1 MEHRQI
7 GQSMLKASELGLGCM
22 SMSGIYGKSD
32 DAESIATIH
41 RALEHGINFFDTS
54 TSYGSGHNQEIIGQA
69 IKGRR
74 DDVILHCKF
83 GSRRD
88 AIGQTTGRGSSPEV
102 VREDCEDSLRF
113 FGTDVIDIFCP
124 SRIEAGVPVEDTVG
138 AMSKLVEEGKV
149 RYLGLSEVKPE
160 TLARG
165 NAVHPIQSL
174 QMEYSLW
181 SREAEAG
188 HLATCHELGI
198 TFIAYGTMGRGFL
211 TGVFH
216 QASDLADDDRRRDHP
231 RFQAGNIEKNVEL
244 LRHIE
249 DMAEAKGA
257 SPAQIALAW
266 VVAKDSAIMPL
277 PGCKTRAHLEDTIKA
292 LELTFTADELA
303 RLDQAV
309 PPGAASGE
317 RYPPGAMSKVQH

>member
-1 MEHRQI
+1 MEYRRI
-7 GQSMLKASELGLGCM
+7 GQSPLKASKLGLGCM

-32 DAESIATIH
+32 DTESVATIH
-41 RALEHGINFFDTS
+41 RAIELGINFFDTS
-54 TSYGSGHNQEIIGQA
+54 TSYGSGHNQQLIGQA

-88 AIGQTTGRGSSPEV
+88 AMGQTTGRGSSPDV
-102 VREDCEDSLRF
+102 VRGDCDDSLKF

-124 SRIEAGVPVEDTVG
+124 SRIDPEVPVEDTVG
-138 AMSKLVEEGKV
+138 EMAKLVEAGKV

-181 SREAEAG
+181 SREAEEG
-188 HLATCHELGI
+188 HLALCHELGI

-211 TGVFH
+211 TGAFH

-244 LRHIE
+244 LRTIE
-249 DMAEAKGA
+249 DMAEAKGT
-257 SPAQIALAW
+257 SPARISLAW
-266 VVAKDSAIMPL
+266 VIAQDSGILAL

-292 LELTFTADELA
+292 LELGLTAEDLA
-303 RLDQAV
+303 RLDQAL

-317 RYPPGAMSKVQH
+317 RYPPGAMSKVQQ